1 MPATLYVVH
10 GSHPC
15 AAVRRALDLKGI
27 AYRTVEY
34 PPTLQVPLQRL
45 RFGGRTVP
53 GFVTADGEKLLGS
66 TAILRR
72 LDEIAPEPPMFAGAR
87 VADAEAWGESVL
99 QPLARRVLWRGFA
112 LNHRAMHGY
121 QAGSRLPP
129 LPRPV
134 VLALAPIITRL
145 EARMNQVSDAAVRA
159 DLRALPGHLD
169 HADALIADGV
179 IGGDPPN
186 AADLQ
191 VASSLR
197 LIMTVGDV
205 GSLFVSRP
213 CADLAHLLFPDQAG
227 ELPAGTF
234 PAAWLPE
241 NEASG

>member
-34 PPTLQVPLQRL
+34 PPPLHVPLQRL

-72 LDEIAPEPPMFAGAR
+72 LDEIAPEPPMFAGAS
-87 VADAEAWGESVL
+87 VADAEAWGESML

-112 LNHRAMHGY
+112 LNHGALHGY
-121 QAGSRLPP
+121 QAGGRLP

-134 VLALAPIITRL
+134 VLALAPVITRM
-145 EARMNQVSDAAVRA
+145 EARMNRVSHDAVRA

-191 VASSLR
+191 IASSLR

-205 GSLFVSRP
+205 APLFAARP
-213 CADLAHLLFPDQAG
+213 CADLARRLFPDQAG

-234 PAAWLPE
+234 PAAWLPA
-241 NEASG
+241 NDGSS